1 MSLSPPNNV
10 SGRAS
15 YIDRRKEI
23 IVNKQYLQELFDVAG
38 KVALISGA
46 TGGFGKAAS
55 KALAAAGAKVMMTGR
70 TAAKLEPVAKEIA
83 AQGGQAAFLAG
94 DPSVHA
100 DVTQIV
106 KGTVKAFGG
115 IDILITAAGV
125 NKPGFIQEQSD
136 DEWQMI
142 MDANLKGTYLFCKE
156 VGKVMIEQKRGGK
169 VILLGS
175 VRGDLGL
182 SRYTGYCPSKGAVHL
197 LAKTLACEWGPH
209 KINVNCIAPAVFRTE
224 LTQWIYDD
232 PVVHKT
238 FLSRIP
244 IGRLG
249 EPEDFIGSVIFLSSK
264 ASDWMT
270 GSIVHVDGGYAAG

>member
-1 MSLSPPNNV
+1 M
-10 SGRAS
+10 
-15 YIDRRKEI
+15 
-23 IVNKQYLQELFDVAG
+23 NKQNVLDLFDITG
-38 KVALISGA
+38 KVALVTGA
-46 TGGFGKAAS
+46 TGGFGRAAS
-55 KALAAAGAKVMMTGR
+55 KALAAAGVKVMLTGR
-70 TAAKLEPVAKEIA
+70 TAPKLEEIVKEIKA
-83 AQGGQAAFLAG
+83 DGGQASFLTG
-94 DPSVHA
+94 DPAIHD
-100 DVTQIV
+100 DVTRVV
-106 KGTVKAFGG
+106 KGTVDVYGG

-136 DEWQMI
+136 EEWDMI
-142 MDANLKGTYLFCKE
+142 MDANVKGTYLFCKE
-156 VGKVMIEQKRGGK
+156 TGKVMIAQGRGGK

-175 VRGDLGL
+175 VRGELGL
-182 SRYTGYCPSKGAVHL
+182 NRYTGYCPSKGAVHL
-197 LAKTLACEWGPH
+197 LAKTLGCEWGPH

-270 GSIVHVDGGYAAG
+270 GSIVYVDGGYTAG